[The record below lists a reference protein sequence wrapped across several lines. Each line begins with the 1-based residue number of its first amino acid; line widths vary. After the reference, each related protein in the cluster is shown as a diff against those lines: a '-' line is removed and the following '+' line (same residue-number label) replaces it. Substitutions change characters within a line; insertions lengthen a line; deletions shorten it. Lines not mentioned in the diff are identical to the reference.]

1 MDRNAPTEVCDISR
15 NWASVNSPAPGTSR
29 SITYLGMS
37 VLRMLGHASMRV
49 EPLQECRAAVE
60 AESAPRVR
68 GTCLCKKRGNHGS
81 SIFAKTAERA
91 VPRGP
96 QRFADHNSR
105 ERRADR
111 GADCVLGGYRAGDPP
126 GRGT

>member
-1 MDRNAPTEVCDISR
+1 MDRNAPTDVCDISR
-15 NWASVNSPAPGTSR
+15 NWASVSSPAPGTSR

-49 EPLQECRAAVE
+49 QALQECRALVE
-60 AESAPRVR
+60 PESAPRVR
-68 GTCLCKKRGNHGS
+68 GTYLCRKRGSHGS

-96 QRFADHNSR
+96 QCFAHHDSR
-105 ERRADR
+105 QRRADR
-111 GADCVLGGYRAGDPP
+111 RADRLLGGHRAS
-126 GRGT
+126 